1 MRRRFTG
8 RLGTESSHILE
19 VANRT
24 VAVAEL
30 EEYVSELQPHR
41 EIGGRALQDLA
52 EPLRIAAVA
61 ALPFELGER
70 VEHPGVWGD
79 VGEDLVCVG
88 QSGRQSIQLRGD
100 ERDVGILVVEAP
112 RPLELYLRIGV
123 ASGAQIGQPQVGI
136 PERIARRER
145 DDLPKLLLGLGQ
157 SPSLQMF
164 EPDLTSRDQR
174 TLIDG
179 LLSASGAADEQHGGE
194 RNESFHAIL
203 APPCENIG
211 CFYSRLSC

>member
-1 MRRRFTG
+1 VCFG
-8 RLGTESSHILE
+8 RPAHQG
-19 VANRT
+19 
-24 VAVAEL
+24 
-30 EEYVSELQPHR
+30 
-41 EIGGRALQDLA
+41 
-52 EPLRIAAVA
+52 
-61 ALPFELGER
+61 
-70 VEHPGVWGD
+70 
-79 VGEDLVCVG
+79 
-88 QSGRQSIQLRGD
+88 IQLRRD
-100 ERDVGILVVEAP
+100 ERDVGILGVEAP